1 METKTFYYKKINVYP
16 PMISLTVCSG
26 VEGMTPVTMDWRVP
40 VMPPVLKRKPELESP
55 VCCPLLLFLSHSSLA
70 GQKTKSLGIPSWP
83 GLQDTPDLTFLHSS
97 PCSVTQTP
105 VLLCSASTLG
115 SYLTRQPRP
124 PAQVPA
130 SLANPP
136 QVSPYWSMKDIDSQ

>member
-1 METKTFYYKKINVYP
+1 
-16 PMISLTVCSG
+16 MISLTVCSG

-55 VCCPLLLFLSHSSLA
+55 VCCPLLLLLS
-70 GQKTKSLGIPSWP
+70 PS
-83 GLQDTPDLTFLHSS
+83 
-97 PCSVTQTP
+97 SVTQTP

-124 PAQVPA
+124 PAHVPA

-136 QVSPYWSMKDIDSQ
+136 QVSPYPGAHCRHTPQGSVWSCPD

>member
-1 METKTFYYKKINVYP
+1 
-16 PMISLTVCSG
+16 
-26 VEGMTPVTMDWRVP
+26 MDWRVP
-40 VMPPVLKRKPELESP
+40 VMPPVLKRKPELELGGVPSP
-55 VCCPLLLFLSHSSLA
+55 DCCPLLFLSPSSLA

-130 SLANPP
+130 SLATPP
-136 QVSPYWSMKDIDSQ
+136 QVSPYPGAHCRHTPQGSVWSCPD